1 MDYQKNDILQ
11 EPNLIYLSSFFY
23 PNNGP
28 KPKDVQFTIAD
39 VREKHDINNQS
50 TMTTVGFKY

>member
-28 KPKDVQFTIAD
+28 KPND

-50 TMTTVGFKY
+50 TVTTVGFKY